1 VAKLKPKHKRK
12 SDRGPVVSANVRL
25 SLDQVLNG
33 PRPGR
38 DDPEA
43 DRVWLDLRR
52 ELSAAEYMHPAF
64 DPRAALRLEGARFA
78 EWQERRARWLRA
90 VFAGDPRLQS

>member
-1 VAKLKPKHKRK
+1 MAKLRTRK
-12 SDRGPVVSANVRL
+12 QRSASSLDGSARVT
-25 SLDQVLNG
+25 LDQVLNG

-38 DDPEA
+38 DDPGV

-52 ELSAAEYMHPAF
+52 EMSAAEHLHPAF

-78 EWQERRARWLRA
+78 EWQGRRAHWLRTT
-90 VFAGDPRLQS
+90 VFAGDPRLQA